1 MRFLTIDDVK
11 TKGKTVFLR
20 VDMNCPIDPKTME
33 ISGKKRIEES
43 IPTIE
48 SLTDSKLVI
57 ASHQGRVGNTD
68 YTSMAKHAAVLE
80 EMLGRKIRY
89 VEDT

>member
-43 IPTIE
+43 IIPQ
-48 SLTDSKLVI
+48 LTDVSDVHLEM
-57 ASHQGRVGNTD
+57 SQERTNQRVST
-68 YTSMAKHAAVLE
+68 VC
-80 EMLGRKIRY
+80 
-89 VEDT
+89 

>member
-1 MRFLTIDDVK
+1 
-11 TKGKTVFLR
+11 
-20 VDMNCPIDPKTME
+20 MNCPIDPKTME

-68 YTSMAKHAAVLE
+68 YTNMAKHAAVLE

-89 VEDT
+89 VEDTIGECTVCKRDLKDGSSC